1 MFEQYEEY
9 LNYEIGGHLVEEY
22 LWNLLL
28 FFLILFGFKLFKRFV
43 LGRLK
48 KFAKRTATDF
58 DDNLVLVIE
67 DIPEFV
73 YYLAALYFP
82 LDLVVTNLTATSVID
97 GIYIVVFVWQAI
109 KAIQRLLE
117 YGLSK
122 YFTVSQADLQASTTF
137 YGVKLIVRLVLWV
150 TGLLLVLS
158 NLGFDVTSLVASL
171 GIGGIAV
178 ALAVQN
184 VLGDIFSS
192 FSIYFDKPFKIGD
205 FIVVGEH
212 SGTVEKIGLKTTR
225 ITTLHGE
232 ELVIAN
238 NELTKVRIHNYKKM
252 KKRRIAQIIGV
263 EYGTTNKKLEKAKE
277 IMKKAV
283 ESVDEVEYD
292 RCFFYEFGP
301 HSLNF
306 ELVYYILSQDMAFA
320 LERQEKVN
328 MYINEQFAKA
338 KIGIA
343 FPTQTI
349 FVKK

>member
-1 MFEQYEEY
+1 MFEQYEQY
-9 LNYEIGGHLVEEY
+9 LEYEIGGHLVEEY

-48 KFAKRTATDF
+48 KLAKRTATDF

-82 LDLVVTNLTATSVID
+82 LDLVVMNPTATSIID

-122 YFTVSQADLQASTTF
+122 YFTVSTNDLQASTTF

-232 ELVIAN
+232 ELVISN

-252 KKRRIAQIIGV
+252 KKRRIAQIVGV
-263 EYGTTNKKLEKAKE
+263 EYGLSNKKLEKAKE
-277 IMKKAV
+277 IMKAAV
-283 ESVDEVEYD
+283 ESVDQVEYD

-306 ELVYYILSQDMAFA
+306 ELVYFILSDDKAFA

-343 FPTQTI
+343 FPTQTVFI
-349 FVKK
+349 RK